1 MKCTL
6 PTLLLSLLP
15 PLALLAQPADWVV
28 TPTNAA
34 GTLLGTVTVGGQAAQ
49 AGDWVGA
56 FDEGGTCAGA
66 VEVILNDEASYISL
80 PIYGDDATT
89 AGVDEGMAAGEA
101 FTLRLW
107 RAATGDILFHPDPEE
122 PAAFGGWAA
131 TNGAPMPGFDDA
143 YTVYDFGYDWAAVTI
158 DCPPA
163 AVCLD
168 GSVYNLYATPDNGA
182 WSGAGT
188 MAGFAGWFFDPA
200 VAGLGT
206 HTLTYT
212 SADGTES
219 TCTVTVT
226 ETLTPT
232 LDLPLGWCQGAAPLA
247 LDGLGQPEGG
257 VWTGDGVL
265 NTADGPVFD
274 AGVLTPGTVA
284 LTYTVSGPCGG
295 VATGSLSVY
304 PSPEPP
310 TLTPLNGLLFAG
322 NFGEDDS
329 LSWFIDFGNTG
340 QPVNN
345 GYSDSI
351 YYYPTW
357 GDVFYVQ
364 VINPYGCTALS
375 NPVLIDATI
384 GLDNVAG
391 TEPLR
396 LWLDAEGRL
405 QASAELVSVRWFDAL
420 GRALDGPTG
429 PGPWLVYAISADG
442 RSARQMVH

>member
-1 MKCTL
+1 MKSIL
-6 PTLLLSLLP
+6 PLLLLIP
-15 PLALLAQPADWVV
+15 ACTMAQPGDWVV

-49 AGDWVGA
+49 AGDWVAA
-56 FDEGGTCAGA
+56 FDETGVCAGA
-66 VEVILNDEASYISL
+66 AAVVPNAGQSFVSL

-89 AGVDEGMAAGEA
+89 PDTDEGMGAGEA

-107 RAATGDILFHPDPEE
+107 RSATGEVLFHPDPEE
-122 PAAFGGWAA
+122 PAALGGWTA

-143 YTVYDFGYDWAAVTI
+143 YTVYDFGYDWTAVTI
-158 DCPPA
+158 ECPPA

-182 WSGAGT
+182 WSGPGVE
-188 MAGFAGWFFDPA
+188 AGFAGYFFDSA
-200 VAGLGT
+200 LAGLGT

-212 SADGTES
+212 SADGTVS
-219 TCTVTVT
+219 TCTVTVA
-226 ETLTPT
+226 ETLAPT
-232 LDLPLGWCQGAAPLA
+232 LDLPLGWCQGDAPLA

-257 VWTGDGVL
+257 LWTGDGVL

-310 TLTPLNGLLFAG
+310 TLTPLQGLLYAG
-322 NFGEDDS
+322 NFAEEDS

-340 QPVNN
+340 ELVDYT
-345 GYSDSI
+345 YSDSI
-351 YYYPTW
+351 FYFPTW
-357 GDVFYVQ
+357 GDIFYVQ
-364 VINPYGCTALS
+364 VINPYGCAALS
-375 NPVLIDATI
+375 NSVLVDATI
-384 GLDNVAG
+384 DVGQIEA
-391 TEPLR
+391 EPLR

-405 QASAELVSVRWFDAL
+405 QASSPLASVRWMDTS
-420 GRALDGPTG
+420 GRTVSGPVG
-429 PGPWLVYAISADG
+429 PGPWIVQALAVDG
-442 RSARQMVH
+442 RTVRRIFAGR

>member
-1 MKCTL
+1 MKSIL
-6 PTLLLSLLP
+6 PTLLLSLLT
-15 PLALLAQPADWVV
+15 PLTLLAQPAEWVV

-66 VEVILNDEASYISL
+66 VEVILNDGASYISL

-89 AGVDEGMAAGEA
+89 AGVDEGMGAGEA

-107 RAATGDILFHPDPEE
+107 RAATAEILFHPDPEE
-122 PAAFGGWAA
+122 PAALGGWTA
-131 TNGAPMPGFDDA
+131 TNGAPMPGYDDA
-143 YTVYDFGYDWAAVTI
+143 YTVYDFGYDWTAVTI
-158 DCPPA
+158 ECPPA

-182 WSGAGT
+182 WSGPGVE
-188 MAGFAGWFFDPA
+188 AGFAGYFFDSA
-200 VAGLGT
+200 LAGLGT

-212 SADGTES
+212 SADGTVS
-219 TCTVTVT
+219 TCTVTVS
-226 ETLTPT
+226 ETLAPT

-247 LDGLGQPEGG
+247 LDGLGQPAGG

-322 NFGEDDS
+322 NFAEGDS
-329 LSWFIDFGNTG
+329 LSWYLLVGYGGELAQLN
-340 QPVNN
+340 
-345 GYSDSI
+345 YSDSI
-351 YYYPTW
+351 FYFPTW

-375 NPVLIDATI
+375 NPVLVDATI
-384 GLDNVAG
+384 DVGQIEA
-391 TEPLR
+391 EPLR

-405 QASAELVSVRWFDAL
+405 QASAPLSTVRWFDAL
-420 GRALDGPTG
+420 GRALEGPVG
-429 PGPWLVYAISADG
+429 PGPWVVQVTTADG
-442 RSARQMVH
+442 RTARRILH